1 MRQTMR
7 QTMRKI
13 LHYPYDNTFNYIFKC
28 INIYYMDNISM
39 HTVEKQTQQQQ
50 PQPQT
55 SITDVNITDENTALN
70 VMVSFLHLAQKRG
83 AFNLQ
88 ESAKVWECVRL
99 FMKQ

>member
-1 MRQTMR
+1 ME
-7 QTMRKI
+7 
-13 LHYPYDNTFNYIFKC
+13 
-28 INIYYMDNISM
+28 
-39 HTVEKQTQQQQ
+39 TVEKPGQEPQQEPQSVQ
-50 PQPQT
+50 P

-88 ESAKVWECVRL
+88 ESAKVWDCVKL